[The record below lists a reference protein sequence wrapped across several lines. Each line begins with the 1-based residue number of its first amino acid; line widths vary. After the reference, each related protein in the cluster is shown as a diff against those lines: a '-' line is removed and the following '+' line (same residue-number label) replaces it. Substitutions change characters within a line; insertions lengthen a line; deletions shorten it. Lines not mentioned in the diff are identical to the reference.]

1 MADTFHFDLVSP
13 ARLVLSGEVTQ
24 VDVPGAEGDF
34 GVLAGHAPIV
44 ATLKPGILTVFGAG
58 APQRF
63 VVLGGFAEMS
73 PAGLTVLAENASPI
87 GEADRGLIGTR
98 IRELEERRN
107 RLSASESFDERK
119 ELDRAIL
126 ALDQYYMLDR
136 QLQGGGPGGQPMP
149 DHPGH

>member
-1 MADTFHFDLVSP
+1 MANTFHFDLVSP

-73 PAGLTVLAENASPI
+73 SAGLTVLAESASPI
-87 GEADRGLIGTR
+87 GEADRVLIGTR
-98 IRELEERRN
+98 IRELEDRCNKLRG
-107 RLSASESFDERK
+107 SENFDERK

-126 ALDQYYMLDR
+126 ALDQYSSLDR
-136 QLQGGGPGGQPMP
+136 QLQVGGSGGQAMA

>member
-1 MADTFHFDLVSP
+1 MATFHFDLVSP
-13 ARLVLSGEVTQ
+13 ARMVFSGDVAQ
-24 VDVPGAEGDF
+24 VDVPGVEGDF

-44 ATLKPGILTVFGAG
+44 ATLKPGIVTVFGAG

-73 PAGLTVLAENASPI
+73 PSGLTVLAEAASPI

-98 IRELEERRN
+98 IQELEGRRN
-107 RLSASESFDERK
+107 ALSGTEKVDERK

-126 ALDQYYMLDR
+126 ALDQYYALDR
-136 QLQGGGPGGQPMP
+136 QLQGGGPAA
-149 DHPGH
+149 H

>member
-1 MADTFHFDLVSP
+1 MAKFHFDLVSP
-13 ARLVLSGEVTQ
+13 ARMVFTGDVTQ
-24 VDVPGAEGDF
+24 VDVPGVEGDF

-73 PAGLTVLAENASPI
+73 PAGLTVLAESANPV
-87 GEADRGLIGTR
+87 GEADRVLIGTR
-98 IRELEERRN
+98 IRGLEERRN
-107 RLSASESFDERK
+107 KLSGSENFDERK

-126 ALDQYYMLDR
+126 ALDQYNALER
-136 QLQGGGPGGQPMP
+136 QLQGGGAGQATADSPR
-149 DHPGH
+149 H